1 MTSPVIGYLTTE
13 SAFYVNILQFGL
25 CYLFQHFN
33 FSDYNSLHLFTFIFN
48 DFLWEILYGFGRIRM
63 HTTAASLNKIIH

>member
-13 SAFYVNILQFGL
+13 NAFYVNILQFGH
-25 CYLFQHFN
+25 CYLF

-63 HTTAASLNKIIH
+63 HTMAASLNKIIR